1 MTESGKRHVG
11 VVGLAVMGENLALN
25 IARNGFAPAVY
36 NRTPTRTEE
45 FLATRAKDT
54 DILGTFSIEELVN
67 SLERPRRI
75 LLMVKAGA
83 PVDAVAEEIAPY
95 LDEGDILIDGGNSL
109 YTDTERRSA
118 EYAARGLQ
126 FVGMG
131 VSGGEEGALW
141 GPSLMPGGPVDAYQ
155 QLQPMLEAIAAK
167 SDYGPCVTHIGPGGA
182 GHYVKMIHNGI
193 EYGDMQLIAEAT
205 HIMRKALGMTM
216 PEIGEVFAR
225 WNTGKL
231 ESFLIEIS
239 AKVASYIDPMTG
251 KPLVDVILDQAE
263 QKGTGRWTSI
273 NSYELGT
280 PIPVI
285 DAAVIARAISAMKP
299 QREYAST
306 ILTGPGSD
314 GQPLP
319 ETPDRAAAIDALE
332 DALYFAKISSYAQG
346 IALLNTASKTY
357 DWNLD
362 IAEIARIWTAG
373 CIIRARLLAPIMD
386 AYKADPDLQNL
397 MFAPYFTEAINTG
410 MPAVRSTVTTA
421 VAFGIPV
428 PAFSAALGYVDAY
441 RSAVLPADFIQGLRD
456 YFGAH
461 TYRRTD
467 IDGVFH
473 TEWMEISANS

>member
-1 MTESGKRHVG
+1 
-11 VVGLAVMGENLALN
+11 
-25 IARNGFAPAVY
+25 
-36 NRTPTRTEE
+36 
-45 FLATRAKDT
+45 
-54 DILGTFSIEELVN
+54 
-67 SLERPRRI
+67 
-75 LLMVKAGA
+75 
-83 PVDAVAEEIAPY
+83 
-95 LDEGDILIDGGNSL
+95 
-109 YTDTERRSA
+109 
-118 EYAARGLQ
+118 
-126 FVGMG
+126 
-131 VSGGEEGALW
+131 
-141 GPSLMPGGPVDAYQ
+141 
-155 QLQPMLEAIAAK
+155 
-167 SDYGPCVTHIGPGGA
+167 
-182 GHYVKMIHNGI
+182 
-193 EYGDMQLIAEAT
+193 
-205 HIMRKALGMTM
+205 
-216 PEIGEVFAR
+216 
-225 WNTGKL
+225 
-231 ESFLIEIS
+231 
-239 AKVASYIDPMTG
+239 
-251 KPLVDVILDQAE
+251 
-263 QKGTGRWTSI
+263 
-273 NSYELGT
+273 
-280 PIPVI
+280 
-285 DAAVIARAISAMKP
+285 MKP